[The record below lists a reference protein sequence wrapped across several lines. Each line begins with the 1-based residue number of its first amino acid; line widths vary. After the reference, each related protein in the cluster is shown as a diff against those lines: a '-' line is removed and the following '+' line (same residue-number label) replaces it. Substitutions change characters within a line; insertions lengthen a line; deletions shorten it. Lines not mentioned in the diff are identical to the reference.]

1 MIGFSTVKLSNPR
14 PTPVK
19 PPVWS
24 CCYDTLSGTAHP
36 HTAVAQSASQNLLP
50 DVSGKQIIPRFVSV
64 YSVKAGPK
72 QQEMGP
78 REKEDLQGTE
88 GNFPQTDH

>member
-1 MIGFSTVKLSNPR
+1 M
-14 PTPVK
+14 TPSVE
-19 PPVWS
+19 
-24 CCYDTLSGTAHP
+24 LLI
-36 HTAVAQSASQNLLP
+36 HTWRWHTSASLNLLP